1 MLIAGGGISAPFL
14 INDWKSPNYSLNF
27 FGKRKEFPPPKQL
40 KIDGDRKDLNLE
52 TSRLNLTQADFQH
65 QTNLE
70 IELENKELDFSLDNF
85 QGNPFSSFEVIEQKE
100 EKNIQNI
107 SQEIKKEVKTIEIGE
122 QTVEKKEKI
131 SEEVKEYNDNYKST
145 LYKVGNSIKRM
156 IAAKRLKEQNPT
168 WNISY
173 GRNIDL
179 LTWQERKSVQE
190 FYKGFCDSLESKEK
204 LSKQLEE
211 VSEGSSPFLK
221 NSSQC
226 KEVLSTL
233 NEIGWPEQN
242 LKVSDFLLG
251 EKVQKLMKVR
261 YDYLTQREIQIKNRP
276 TKRACFV
283 FISSRN
289 SCLSEESDLEREKEN
304 FLKILVLKVTIRL
317 LQDMDQ
323 MKMLGLNK
331 N

>member
-1 MLIAGGGISAPFL
+1 
-14 INDWKSPNYSLNF
+14 
-27 FGKRKEFPPPKQL
+27 
-40 KIDGDRKDLNLE
+40 
-52 TSRLNLTQADFQH
+52 
-65 QTNLE
+65 
-70 IELENKELDFSLDNF
+70 
-85 QGNPFSSFEVIEQKE
+85 
-100 EKNIQNI
+100 
-107 SQEIKKEVKTIEIGE
+107 
-122 QTVEKKEKI
+122 
-131 SEEVKEYNDNYKST
+131 
-145 LYKVGNSIKRM
+145 M

-190 FYKGFCDSLESKEK
+190 FYKGFCDSLEGKEK

>member
-1 MLIAGGGISAPFL
+1 M
-14 INDWKSPNYSLNF
+14 NDWKSPNYSLNF

-190 FYKGFCDSLESKEK
+190 FYKGFCDSLEGKEK